1 MKPWRSLSSGKRHRN
16 RPGGG
21 NPPRVVGVAGR
32 AAETE
37 AAMVSR
43 ALVSATGVVF
53 VGWAAFLRARA
64 GTPCSLPAGAARVQ
78 RFRFWLQ
85 EVPETHGQLEVGALV
100 AVHGIAPPH
109 REEAVHEIS
118 HSTAVVARQYVACE
132 EDLRAPVLN
141 RLVSC
146 WLKFSRSWR
155 SFLPASTAVS
165 SYRQTLAPQSTY
177 ICRVLSSVWRLPK
190 Y

>member
-1 MKPWRSLSSGKRHRN
+1 MKPWRSLSSGERHRN

-53 VGWAAFLRARA
+53 VGWAASLRARA

-78 RFRFWLQ
+78 RFRFGLQ
-85 EVPETHGQLEVGALV
+85 KVQETHGQLEALV
-100 AVHGIAPPH
+100 AVHGIAPPAL
-109 REEAVHEIS
+109 EEAVYEIS
-118 HSTAVVARQYVACE
+118 QSTVVFARQYVVCE
-132 EDLRAPVLN
+132 EELRAPAVEPLGKLLVQVL
-141 RLVSC
+141 LV
-146 WLKFSRSWR
+146 LEK
-155 SFLPASTAVS
+155 L
-165 SYRQTLAPQSTY
+165 LAR
-177 ICRVLSSVWRLPK
+177 IHGSVIVPTNIGATK
-190 Y
+190 YLHM